1 MDSNIKLTITHLTTR
16 QKALLEKLWS
26 FDSLE
31 DMIQYQL
38 TLEPE
43 DLLMSVSLVELIK
56 VESID
61 QIQTESG
68 DLSQAIEIIHRV
80 KS

>member
-1 MDSNIKLTITHLTTR
+1 LDSNIKLTITHLTTR

>member
-1 MDSNIKLTITHLTTR
+1 LTTR

>member
-68 DLSQAIEIIHRV
+68 DLSQAIEIINRV

>member
-68 DLSQAIEIIHRV
+68 DLSLSQQV
-80 KS
+80 LSKFQ